1 MKIQIWSDFSCP
13 FCYIGKHHLMSALD
27 AFSGRE
33 SVEIIFRSFELDP
46 NAPVSGNTN
55 IHSHLSEKY
64 DMSLHDAREMT
75 TRITQQAKL
84 AGLDFNFDY
93 LIPANTF
100 DAHRLLHFACDQGLS
115 EPMAERLFKAYFT
128 DSNNIADK
136 GILIRLA
143 TEVGLDPERVNGVL
157 FSDQYADKVRADEA
171 FVRQLKITS
180 VPFFIF
186 DNKYAVSGAQ
196 PVSAFSDVLNK
207 VQEEAERLNQID
219 SKLRYEGPSCAV
231 DTGGI

>member
-13 FCYIGKHHLMSALD
+13 FCYIGKHHLTTALA

-46 NAPVSGNTN
+46 NAPANGSTN
-55 IHSHLSEKY
+55 IHTHLSEKY
-64 DMSLHDAREMT
+64 DMSLQDARDMT
-75 TRITQQAKL
+75 TRITQQAKQT
-84 AGLDFNFDY
+84 GLDFNFDY
-93 LIPANTF
+93 LIPSNTF
-100 DAHRLLHFACDQGLS
+100 DAHRLLHFASEQGLS

-136 GILIRLA
+136 GVLLRLA
-143 TEVGLDPERVNGVL
+143 TEVGLDTEQARGVL
-157 FSDQYADKVRADEA
+157 FSDQYTDKVRADEV

-196 PVSAFSDVLNK
+196 PVSAFSEVLNK
-207 VQEEAERLNQID
+207 VQEEAERLSQID
-219 SKLRYEGPSCAV
+219 SKIRYDGPSCAV